1 MRLRDTVTV
10 FTAALL
16 VACVSAPVPLQEV
29 EKRSNRVPIHDRYS
43 RARLILLDE
52 INADRAD
59 EGARPVV
66 LDSLATAVAQEHAER
81 MAAGDYLSHYST
93 DGRSPYERLSAA
105 GGTAHVRENVFRY
118 RVGGSGSGP
127 SGRAWARFDVREA
140 EKWLMASP
148 GHRATILDATRTHV
162 GLGIAET
169 PGRDAV
175 YVVQEFLARHA
186 ELRVPAR
193 GWRRATTVVEGR
205 MVDENVR
212 PLLVY
217 VTREPAVRS
226 WVGAS
231 VTPPGGSY
239 PDGAGE
245 GFLVPPW
252 RIRWNRTDRSFRV
265 EIPPDLL
272 DGPGRY
278 YGIVYVAPEDVV
290 RDARGRRAVES
301 DRGWPGAA
309 FLVEV
314 L

>member
-1 MRLRDTVTV
+1 MRFRGTVTV
-10 FTAALL
+10 LCAALL
-16 VACVSAPVPLQEV
+16 VACVSAPLPLREV
-29 EKRSNRVPIHDRYS
+29 ATRSNRVPIHDRYS
-43 RARLILLDE
+43 RARLVLLDE
-52 INADRAD
+52 INADRA
-59 EGARPVV
+59 GRGVGSVV

-81 MAAGDYLSHYST
+81 MAAGDYLSHYSA
-93 DGRSPYERLSAA
+93 DGRTPYERLSAA

-118 RVGGSGSGP
+118 RVRGP
-127 SGRAWARFDVREA
+127 EPGRADPAWSHFDVREA

-148 GHRATILDATRTHV
+148 GHRATILDSTRTHV
-162 GLGIAET
+162 GLGIAES
-169 PGRDAV
+169 PRRDAV

-186 ELRVPAR
+186 ELRFPAR

-226 WVGAS
+226 WMGSS

-252 RIRWNRTDRSFRV
+252 RIRWNGTDRSFRV